1 MLKKYSSNVSLIP
14 ELLDYVCTV
23 SLISKPSDE
32 TDTQTKYMYC
42 TISLIPIHV
51 VY

>member
-32 TDTQTKYMYC
+32 TDTQTKYC